1 MEHDKL
7 LSNDHTGISASML
20 EASIKLY
27 LLTVRELSSKSS
39 KIKITWSDAVDD
51 SKEGIPVPP
60 AWSKV
65 VHLNPKLLAHLGCE
79 VNNCYTCL
87 VDIIGSTILSSL
99 LLT

>member
-39 KIKITWSDAVDD
+39 KSNIKITWSDAVDD

-79 VNNCYTCL
+79 VNNCYW
-87 VDIIGSTILSSL
+87 VNNWQILFSL